1 MGGTALLCLVKMF
14 QHQRHGVFFAAVLL
28 PPLGATL
35 HAMLVR
41 AGLWAAV
48 CGPDGVWP
56 CGGVWP
62 REMRVEG
69 RRRPKMAVLAI
80 VLWECNQ

>member
-1 MGGTALLCLVKMF
+1 MMKRGDAEVAPAHLERVRRTPQWGGSGKAVADCQALSMGGTALLCLVKMF
-14 QHQRHGVFFAAVLL
+14 RHGVFFAAVLL

-48 CGPDGVWP
+48 YV
-56 CGGVWP
+56 V
-62 REMRVEG
+62 
-69 RRRPKMAVLAI
+69 
-80 VLWECNQ
+80 

>member
-1 MGGTALLCLVKMF
+1 M
-14 QHQRHGVFFAAVLL
+14 FFAAVLL

-62 REMRVEG
+62 RELRVEL
-69 RRRPKMAVLAI
+69 RPKTAEDAVVAI